1 MHMCMCYKLV
11 LCRVL
16 IVGPYEEVIAADG
29 TVEEYFA
36 FDATSVGHKIIWSLL
51 TELFIV
57 EVMSYWV
64 HLMVRDVELTNE
76 GVFLPSLQMLV

>member
-11 LCRVL
+11 LCHVL

-36 FDATSVGHKIIWSLL
+36 FDATSVGHKII
-51 TELFIV
+51 
-57 EVMSYWV
+57 
-64 HLMVRDVELTNE
+64 
-76 GVFLPSLQMLV
+76 